1 MVKATS
7 SPFLALVISVSLLT
21 ACSQT
26 PSDTSGQETSQPS
39 SSTSTSS
46 GSRYSISQDHA
57 PENIPDLSTVEEPEP
72 RYEPYSAKGN
82 KSYTVRGKRY
92 HVWKDKAEYKEV
104 GHASWYGNKFHG
116 HLTSNGERYDMYS
129 MSAAHKNL
137 PLPSYVKVTN
147 LANQKSVIVR
157 VNDRG
162 PFHGGRIIDLSYAA
176 ADKIGMVQ
184 SGTAK
189 VEVELINPS
198 YNKQSP
204 QQALLPANEY
214 LIQLVAS
221 SNQSKIA
228 QIAKQ
233 IEQTY
238 QVPTV
243 IVADDAI
250 YRLRVGPLTDQ
261 PKTFQ
266 LFNQLKAQDYP
277 SAFVITQAITPKP

>member
-1 MVKATS
+1 MLKA
-7 SPFLALVISVSLLT
+7 ISYPIAAVLIAASLLT
-21 ACSQT
+21 ACSQNAT
-26 PSDTSGQETSQPS
+26 DSSATDNKADTSTVPS
-39 SSTSTSS
+39 S
-46 GSRYSISQDHA
+46 SRYSISQDHA
-57 PENIPDLSTVEEPEP
+57 PTQIPDLSTVEEPEP

-82 KSYTVRGKRY
+82 KSYTVRGQRY
-92 HVWKDKAEYKEV
+92 HVWKDKAAYKEV

-176 ADKIGMVQ
+176 ADKIGMVH

-189 VEVELINPS
+189 VEVELINPN
-198 YNKQSP
+198 YNKANP

-214 LIQLVAS
+214 LIQVVAG
-221 SNQSKIA
+221 SNKA
-228 QIAKQ
+228 KLETLAKQ
-233 IEQTY
+233 LEQTY

-243 IVADDAI
+243 IVADKAI
-250 YRLRVGPLTDQ
+250 YRLRIGPLTDQ

-266 LFNQLKAQDYP
+266 LFNQLKAGAYP
-277 SAFVITQAITPKP
+277 SAFVITQAITPQS